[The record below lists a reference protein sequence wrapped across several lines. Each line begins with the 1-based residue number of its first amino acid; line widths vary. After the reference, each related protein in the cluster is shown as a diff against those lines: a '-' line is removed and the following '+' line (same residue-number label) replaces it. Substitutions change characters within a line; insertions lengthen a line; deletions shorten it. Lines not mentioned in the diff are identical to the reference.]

1 MKSKKEIK
9 DKIEEIVSDSDN
21 FVIDHDGTE
30 SADNGIYEIYFSEMS
45 ATDTLNRFVEWLN
58 E

>member
-1 MKSKKEIK
+1 MKTKKEIE

-21 FVIDHDGTE
+21 FVVDNYGSE
-30 SADNGIYEIYFSEMS
+30 SADNGIYEIYFSEMN